1 MGQVFRV
8 LRNACSETS
17 ANRYRT
23 DTKRAQPMPCTEVLA
38 PSDRTQLWLTAPW
51 RVLLWSELSDR
62 LYRRHLTG
70 EDLFHA
76 LDGDCDGFVSV
87 DDVCAMLSG
96 SARIGGGGGPGH
108 RKRNGKVSARSVIAP
123 ERSASSTASSAA
135 SSTQGSRQAS
145 LMVAPLDVASDVCVR
160 LRRNECFDL
169 LGGNDY
175 VDRQE
180 WLALLSTHAND
191 QQEAEAGDHLPG
203 LPMVVLGPSSSLDDL
218 VHTIQ
223 YRYDE
228 LQAAGVET
236 AHHLYA
242 LMADSVHGRTGTN
255 REGEAQGL
263 AHVMVLLAKGG
274 AKGG

>member
-1 MGQVFRV
+1 
-8 LRNACSETS
+8 
-17 ANRYRT
+17 
-23 DTKRAQPMPCTEVLA
+23 
-38 PSDRTQLWLTAPW
+38 
-51 RVLLWSELSDR
+51 
-62 LYRRHLTG
+62 
-70 EDLFHA
+70 
-76 LDGDCDGFVSV
+76 
-87 DDVCAMLSG
+87 MLSG
-96 SARIGGGGGPGH
+96 SARIGRGVGAGQ

-123 ERSASSTASSAA
+123 ERAAASSAA
-135 SSTQGSRQAS
+135 SSAAFSTHGSRQAS
-145 LMVAPLDVASDVCVR
+145 LMVAPLDIASDVCVR

-191 QQEAEAGDHLPG
+191 QQEAEAGDHLP
-203 LPMVVLGPSSSLDDL
+203 MVVLSPSSSLDDL